1 MSVEI
6 SPSILGVEQR
16 KVREGLSLLGS
27 RVREVHVDVMDGVF
41 VKNNTL
47 VEFHPRRLEWIKNDL
62 NVHLMVEKPGFFF
75 ERYWRARTI
84 TFHVE
89 TRGVEE
95 NLKKLKKNK
104 GLALNPETPVERLY
118 DYIDD
123 VDEFLV
129 MGVHPGFGGQR
140 FIESVLKK
148 IEKLRRETSKR
159 IAVDGGVNAENA
171 GRIVKA
177 GADVLVV
184 GSALFK
190 GNVLQS
196 FESIRR
202 SGGL

>member
-1 MSVEI
+1 MVEL
-6 SPSILGVEQR
+6 SPSILGVEQ
-16 KVREGLSLLGS
+16 KKIREDLNLLGE
-27 RVREVHVDVMDGVF
+27 RIKEVHIDVMDGLF

-47 VEFHPRRLEWIKNDL
+47 VEVHPRRIEWIKKDL
-62 NVHLMVEKPGFFF
+62 NVHLMVEKPGDFF

-104 GLALNPETPVERLY
+104 GLALNPETPVEKLY
-118 DYIDD
+118 DYIDE

-129 MGVHPGFGGQR
+129 MGVHPGFGGQS
-140 FIESVLKK
+140 FIEEVLKK
-148 IEKLRRETSKR
+148 IEKLRSKTEKK

-184 GSALFK
+184 GTALFN
-190 GNVLQS
+190 GNVLQNLDKIKKS
-196 FESIRR
+196 VEV
-202 SGGL
+202 